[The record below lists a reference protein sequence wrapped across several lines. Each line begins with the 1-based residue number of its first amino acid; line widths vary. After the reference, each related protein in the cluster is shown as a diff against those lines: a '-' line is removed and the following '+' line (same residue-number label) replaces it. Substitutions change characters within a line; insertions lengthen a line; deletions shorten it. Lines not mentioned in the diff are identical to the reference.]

1 MTMKINSD
9 SKSDYQRYFGQNET
23 LIQATSPGRMDIM
36 GGIADYSG
44 SLVLQKPIQEKATV
58 TIGIR
63 NYNQLHIKSIDVIE
77 NNEVYIDLNELPN
90 DYNEA
95 KQYLKNIEGGDWASY
110 IVGCYLVLSNE
121 KKLKLGGLDILVKSD
136 VPVGKGVSSSAA
148 IEVAT
153 LKAICEL
160 FNIKLNDTELPKL
173 AQMAENLVVGAPCGL
188 MDQLA
193 SYFGENTKLLPII
206 CQPDKLNDLIEIPEN
221 LYFVGIDSGVKHA
234 VSGASYSE
242 VRTAA
247 FMGYSII
254 AQKEGINKKDLKSI
268 DISALPFNGF
278 LSNISPSIFE
288 SNYARILNSMYGKDF
303 ISDFENV
310 TDSLSTIKADT
321 FYNIKACTQHPVYE
335 NFRVNSFQQL
345 IKVLNENNYQSILP
359 LMGEIMF
366 QSHESY
372 NKCGLGNEMTDKIVE
387 MARKKG
393 INSGIYGAKIT
404 GGGSGGTVC
413 LMVYG
418 EKGLNSAKE
427 LFSHYKTL
435 TNQDSLVFF
444 E

>member
-1 MTMKINSD
+1 MKMKINSD
-9 SKSDYQRYFGQNET
+9 SKREYQKYFGQNET
-23 LIQATSPGRMDIM
+23 LTQATSPGRLDIM

-63 NYNQLHIKSIDVIE
+63 NYNQLHIKSLDVIE
-77 NNEVYIDLNELPN
+77 HNEVYIDLNELPN
-90 DYNEA
+90 EYSEA
-95 KQYLKNIEGGDWASY
+95 KLYLKNIEGGDWAAY

-153 LKAICEL
+153 LKAICDL
-160 FNIKLNDTELPKL
+160 FNIKLNDTELPKF
-173 AQMAENLVVGAPCGL
+173 AQMAENLIVGAPCGL

-193 SYFGENTKLLPII
+193 SYFGENAKLLPII

-254 AQKEGINKKDLKSI
+254 AQKEGINKKELKTL
-268 DISALPFNGF
+268 DISSLPFNGF
-278 LSNISPSIFE
+278 LSNISPSVFE
-288 SNYARILNSMYGKDF
+288 SNYSRILNSMYGKDF
-303 ISDFENV
+303 ISDFEHI
-310 TDSLSTIKADT
+310 TDSLSSIKSDT

-335 NFRVNSFQQL
+335 NFRVSSFQQL

-359 LMGEIMF
+359 LMGELMF

-393 INSGIYGAKIT
+393 KESGIYGAKIT

-418 EKGLNSAKE
+418 KNGLNSAKQ
-427 LFSHYKTL
+427 LFLDYKTL
-435 TNQDSLVFF
+435 TNQNTLVFF